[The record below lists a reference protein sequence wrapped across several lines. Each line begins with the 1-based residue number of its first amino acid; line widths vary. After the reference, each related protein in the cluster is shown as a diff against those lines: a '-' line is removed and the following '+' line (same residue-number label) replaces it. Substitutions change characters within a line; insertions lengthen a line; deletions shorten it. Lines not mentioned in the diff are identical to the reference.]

1 MIKFLPSNPRYFI
14 CIDDIRSTQDSDVI
28 VCALPDNDLG
38 SRILTTTRMEDI
50 AISCSRRPD
59 DVVYEMIP
67 LDETDSKSL
76 FCNSVYVQEEEWPD
90 HFKESS
96 KKMFEVC
103 GGLPLAII
111 ATAGF
116 LGRTS
121 AELSLQS
128 EKLNKIILSESD
140 QFYSESQ
147 GMRKILDI
155 SFADLPLPL
164 KSCFLYLTAFSGN
177 YDIIKKDRL
186 VRRWVAEGLIPE
198 RHGKSSW
205 ETGESYFDELIS
217 RRLIQP
223 VFDGNDDQPVG
234 CTVHGVAF
242 DFLESLSF
250 EENFITPDEELKSGL
265 FPCETVR
272 RVSLDCGDEDEG
284 DTLIS
289 NTYCLFDQKS
299 LVSSSCAEEEEED
312 DAIFLQL
319 SRVRSLAVT
328 GDAGR
333 RIPDL
338 SAFKHLRLLD
348 LEDTKGLDNKRLEG
362 IGHLCLLRYL
372 GLGGTDV
379 TKLPQQIMALEQ
391 LATLD
396 LRRTRVRRLPALCR
410 DTKLVSL
417 LADELAI
424 TPREMRR
431 MQNLEELSKVLMGP
445 DGSLASELAVHV
457 TKLGPLRMLG
467 IRFSHMQRHSAGDRQ
482 GVMRLLEELRK
493 SNLQSLLLDNYPHP
507 LLGLL
512 VDLSTHNLRKFEL
525 RIRGCLP
532 QVPQEIASLTAVT
545 HLHIN
550 VEAVEAQGVRALGSL
565 PNLVVLRLDLN
576 SSPSMTVS
584 SNDGFQCLKS
594 LWCNS
599 QYGGG
604 KGMQFEAGA
613 MPQLR
618 RLRLELDARGTRSKH
633 DDFDI
638 GIQHLPSLVHVHAT
652 IDWTNTALTASEV
665 EAAEN
670 QIREQVSRSPNNTV
684 LELNRRRQRYIAK
697 PSEELVITVNSLQEW
712 GKQIDPRKLVVVH
725 FSAVWCRSSRKM
737 SPVFADLAKKF
748 RNVVFLKVDV
758 DEMETVA
765 KEFSVEGVPTFL
777 FMKGGYVKDRVVGAD
792 KEELGEVLEEQ
803 LT

>member
-1 MIKFLPSNPRYFI
+1 
-14 CIDDIRSTQDSDVI
+14 
-28 VCALPDNDLG
+28 
-38 SRILTTTRMEDI
+38 MEDI

-319 SRVRSLAVT
+319 SRVRSLAVS

>member
-1 MIKFLPSNPRYFI
+1 
-14 CIDDIRSTQDSDVI
+14 
-28 VCALPDNDLG
+28 
-38 SRILTTTRMEDI
+38 
-50 AISCSRRPD
+50 
-59 DVVYEMIP
+59 
-67 LDETDSKSL
+67 
-76 FCNSVYVQEEEWPD
+76 
-90 HFKESS
+90 
-96 KKMFEVC
+96 
-103 GGLPLAII
+103 
-111 ATAGF
+111 
-116 LGRTS
+116 
-121 AELSLQS
+121 
-128 EKLNKIILSESD
+128 
-140 QFYSESQ
+140 
-147 GMRKILDI
+147 
-155 SFADLPLPL
+155 
-164 KSCFLYLTAFSGN
+164 
-177 YDIIKKDRL
+177 
-186 VRRWVAEGLIPE
+186 
-198 RHGKSSW
+198 
-205 ETGESYFDELIS
+205 
-217 RRLIQP
+217 
-223 VFDGNDDQPVG
+223 
-234 CTVHGVAF
+234 
-242 DFLESLSF
+242 
-250 EENFITPDEELKSGL
+250 
-265 FPCETVR
+265 
-272 RVSLDCGDEDEG
+272 
-284 DTLIS
+284 
-289 NTYCLFDQKS
+289 
-299 LVSSSCAEEEEED
+299 VSSSCAEVEEED

-319 SRVRSLAVT
+319 SRVRSLAFS

-348 LEDTKGLDNKRLEG
+348 LEDTKGLENKRLEG
-362 IGHLCLLRYL
+362 IGHLSLLRYL

-379 TKLPQQIMALEQ
+379 TKLPQQIMELEQ

-396 LRRTRVRRLPALCR
+396 LRRTRVRRLPVLCR

-424 TPREMRR
+424 MPTQMRR

-445 DGSLASELAVHV
+445 DGSLASELAGHV
-457 TKLGPLRMLG
+457 NKLGSLRMLG
-467 IRFSHMQRHSAGDRQ
+467 IRVSHMQRHSAADRQ
-482 GVMRLLEELRK
+482 GVMRFLEELRK

-507 LLGLL
+507 LLDLL
-512 VDLSTHNLRKFEL
+512 VDSPAHNLRKFEL

-532 QVPQEIASLTAVT
+532 QVPQEIASLIAVT

-638 GIQHLPSLVHVHAT
+638 GIQHLPSLVQVHAT

-670 QIREQVSRSPNNTV
+670 QIREQVSRSPNNPV

-725 FSAVWCRSSRKM
+725 FSAGWCRASRKIT
-737 SPVFADLAKKF
+737 PVFADLAKKF
-748 RNVVFLKVDV
+748 QNVVFLKVDVDV

-777 FMKGGYVKDRVVGAD
+777 FMKGGSVKDRVVGAD
-792 KEELGEVLEEQ
+792 KEELEEVLEEQ
-803 LT
+803 VDLMF